1 MLSEARL
8 WPISAASAPLPP
20 VPVIAL
26 ATIAEVATTEEA
38 TSRPKRLPVSVAA
51 AAIARRTCAWIAAF
65 MAATA
70 VTSDCPHWG
79 QKRTAGP

>member
-1 MLSEARL
+1 
-8 WPISAASAPLPP
+8 

-38 TSRPKRLPVSVAA
+38 ASRPKRLPVSVAA
-51 AAIARRTCAWIAAF
+51 AATARRNLRLDRRLHG
-65 MAATA
+65 ATA

-79 QKRTAGP
+79 QKRSAGP